1 MPFPRSHRAPVL
13 QLTIHPLYTH
23 YTPTI
28 HPLYTHYTPTI
39 HPLYTHYT
47 PVLQLKIVDSENYD
61 TELARDGEAV
71 GELLIKGPW

>member
-13 QLTIHPLYTH
+13 QLKITIHC
-23 YTPTI
+23 TI
-28 HPLYTHYTPTI
+28 LTI

-61 TELARDGEAV
+61 TKLARDGEEV